1 MPEIVE
7 VKKYADFIRKKI
19 KKQKLIDIKITN
31 GRYLVKPFEHY
42 QKLKNHLPTEI
53 IEIGTKGKFMYIKFK
68 NELIIGISLG
78 LTGGWFY
85 LKNESNKY
93 QFPESSDNNE
103 IVDYMQGYVKNA
115 QEHINVE
122 FEFEKGKILF
132 HDQLSFGTI
141 KVFENESEF
150 NKKIDSIGI
159 DIMDNEIDTTKF
171 ILVMKKKSNLDK
183 YIGNVLMNQKI
194 ISGIGNYLRADTLW
208 HAKISPFRKVKNL
221 TDKELE
227 DIFNSLR
234 LITWT
239 LYDYNLGVELK
250 IINPKDKIHID
261 LQKDFLVY
269 GRTTDLNGLKV
280 TKEKL
285 YEGSQIRYI
294 YWVKDYQK

>member
-7 VKKYADFIRKKI
+7 VKKYADFIRKKT
-19 KKQKLIDIKITN
+19 KKQKLIDIKIIN
-31 GRYLVKPFEHY
+31 GRYLVNPFEHY
-42 QKLKNHLPTEI
+42 QKLKNNLPTEI
-53 IEIGTKGKFMYIKFK
+53 KEIGTKGKFMYIKFK
-68 NELIIGISLG
+68 NDLILGISLG

-93 QFPESSDNNE
+93 QFPDSTDNNE

-141 KVFENESEF
+141 KVFDDEVDF
-150 NKKIDSIGI
+150 NKKLNTIGI
-159 DIMDNEIDTTKF
+159 DIMDNEIDFDKF
-171 ILVMKKKSNLDK
+171 NLVIKKKSNLDK
-183 YIGNVLMNQKI
+183 HIGNVLMNQKV
-194 ISGIGNYLRADTLW
+194 ISGIGNYLRADALW
-208 HAKISPFRKVKNL
+208 HAKISPFRKVKDL

-227 DIFNSLR
+227 DIYNSLR

-280 TKEKL
+280 IKEKL

>member
-7 VKKYADFIRKKI
+7 VKKYADFIRKKVN
-19 KKQKLIDIKITN
+19 KQKLIDIKIIN
-31 GRYLVKPFEHY
+31 GRYNSKPFEHY

-53 IEIGTKGKFMYIKFK
+53 EEIETKGKFMYIKFK
-68 NELIIGISLG
+68 NDLIIGFTLG

-85 LKNESNKY
+85 LKNNINKY
-93 QFPESSDNNE
+93 NYPDNQE
-103 IVDYMQGYVKNA
+103 IDKYIKNA

-122 FEFEKGKILF
+122 FIFEKGKLLF

-141 KVFENESEF
+141 KVFDDLEEF
-150 NKKIDSIGI
+150 NKKIKSIGI
-159 DIMDNEIDTTKF
+159 DIMDNNISIEIFTAS
-171 ILVMKKKSNLDK
+171 IKKKSNLDK
-183 YIGNVLMNQKI
+183 YIGNVLMNQKV
-194 ISGIGNYLRADTLW
+194 ISGIGNYLRADALW

-227 DIFNSLR
+227 DIYNSLR

-250 IINPKDKIHID
+250 IINPKDKFHID
-261 LQKDFLVY
+261 LQKEFLVY
-269 GRTTDLNGLKV
+269 GRDYDSNGLKV
-280 TKEKL
+280 IKEKL

-294 YWVKDYQK
+294 YWVKNYQN